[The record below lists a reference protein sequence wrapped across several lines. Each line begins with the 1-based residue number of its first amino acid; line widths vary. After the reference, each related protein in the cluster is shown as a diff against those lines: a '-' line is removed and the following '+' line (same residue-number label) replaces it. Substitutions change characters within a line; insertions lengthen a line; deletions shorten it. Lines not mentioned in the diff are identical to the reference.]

1 MDLTQKLLDLLTS
14 TSAAA
19 RIGSHAVA
27 LSLYYNEIGSVNEAI
42 QNYLYREFNAVVQ
55 DATPSGMRLDLL
67 NGRIEGYNLKLI
79 GTKVKNGKI
88 ENRLVINT
96 EDSTTPVKIGGGFY
110 INWDGSL
117 TCTKVN
123 YISNTGKMPDIP
135 KKVYGAD
142 EGETPYVQPII
153 DLKGLTLYPDGTG
166 EYGGNAATAGT
177 AEVAKIAL
185 DIDKSKFKG
194 WMDDWF
200 NDEENSANKKYLTI
214 KDAEK
219 TYLTINK
226 AANTYLVAANA
237 E

>member
-1 MDLTQKLLDLLTS
+1 
-14 TSAAA
+14 
-19 RIGSHAVA
+19 
-27 LSLYYNEIGSVNEAI
+27 
-42 QNYLYREFNAVVQ
+42 
-55 DATPSGMRLDLL
+55 MRLDLL

-79 GTKVKNGKI
+79 GTKVKNGKV

-123 YISNTGKMPDIP
+123 YISNTGSMPDIP
-135 KKVYGAD
+135 KRVYGAD
-142 EGETPYVQPII
+142 GEETPYVKPII
-153 DLKGLTLYPDGTG
+153 ELDGLTLYADGTG
-166 EYGGNAATAGT
+166 EYSGKAATAGT
-177 AEVAKIAL
+177 ADIAL
-185 DIDKSKFKG
+185 EVDKGKFKG